1 MLLNWQHN
9 VSFTEYQF
17 VLLGMFYHCVIF
29 YVILFRDY
37 LKVRQH
43 KGIDPIISI
52 KRDYDD
58 GDGEEMQQYSDA
70 LDSFGKGKTNQ
81 TTNS

>member
-1 MLLNWQHN
+1 MLL
-9 VSFTEYQF
+9 
-17 VLLGMFYHCVIF
+17 GIFYHCVIF

-37 LKVRQH
+37 LEVRQH
-43 KGIDPIISI
+43 KGIDPIICI

-58 GDGEEMQQYSDA
+58 GEEEEQQQHSDA
-70 LDSFGKGKTNQ
+70 LDSSGKGKTNQ